1 MDLNFYQ
8 KNMELLYY
16 QNLKTYNKDSSIMK
30 KIEKEMSIL
39 EKSLKETN
47 NSVDEE
53 KILELE
59 TKISETE
66 ESYFY
71 KPWNKIS
78 TVHKIIKLKE
88 YVRELELENSH
99 KLKLINFLKNALKL
113 KKISKND
120 QVLYNI
126 TNAQIISI
134 PKLNISNNNFSIN
147 L

>member
-1 MDLNFYQ
+1 
-8 KNMELLYY
+8 MELLYY